1 MGYLVAHLN
10 LILNRTTFSNPNEC
24 KRGDIY
30 ELRYK
35 SDTAVKSRY
44 IIMALNVYKRKAA
57 GTDFLLHALDLDEI
71 PVIKIK
77 KLLGTSDGV
86 ETRVDEKME
95 HQRMVITGRNT
106 AYYNKEVKK
115 LQKLLP
121 GIYKTF
127 SIDKI
132 TRIELCNYNFI
143 KIMDSSMKKKFGIVD
158 ED

>member
-1 MGYLVAHLN
+1 MGYFVAHLK
-10 LILNRTTFSNPNEC
+10 LILNRTTLSNPKEC

-35 SDTAVKSRY
+35 SDTAIKSRY
-44 IIMALNVYKRKAA
+44 IIMALNVYKRKAT

-77 KLLGTSDGV
+77 KLLGTAEGV
-86 ETRVDEKME
+86 VTRTDEGMK
-95 HQRMVITGRNT
+95 HQRMIITGRNT

-115 LQKLLP
+115 LQRLLP

-132 TRIELCNYNFI
+132 TRIQLCNYNFI
-143 KIMDSSMKKKFGIVD
+143 KIMDASMRKKFGIVD
-158 ED
+158 EN